1 MKKLFAVLM
10 TVVML
15 MGAAPVLSQRASALD
30 EPMSMYIKIDG
41 IDGEST
47 NNRHDKWIDVIDF
60 RQELGEVSDYN
71 KETKVTLTIS
81 HYVDSATPKII
92 SEYRSAHC
100 ISEVKFESTKSI
112 AGKQTLV
119 YSVNVKNAV
128 ITSEI
133 ITTDSS
139 SQLVETFTLTGILA

>member
-1 MKKLFAVLM
+1 M

-15 MGAAPVLSQRASALD
+15 MGVTPIFRQRASALS
-30 EPMSMYIKIDG
+30 EPADMYISIDG
-41 IDGEST
+41 IDGDAQDAW
-47 NNRHDKWIDVIDF
+47 HDKWIDVIDF

-81 HYVDSATPKII
+81 HYVDSATQKII
-92 SEYRSAHC
+92 SEYRSAHR